1 MTNGELKQEMEE
13 RKVWNQILRKV
24 GKRSRDAGK
33 EMEQDMEEW
42 KLNTD
47 GENKRQ
53 KKVNGAIDGE
63 KATE

>member
-1 MTNGELKQEMEE
+1 M
-13 RKVWNQILRKV
+13 RKV